1 MRSHSGCHGNLVA
14 VEMRCMLPQETFTGH
29 MKSVW
34 FKTIEL
40 LRFHSGCHGNLVTTA
55 TRYVT
60 DAYCLRKPCCE
71 IWTQYD
77 LRQRRI
83 EVSLWLPWQPSYHGI
98 QVCGWCLSS
107 QGTSMPNMSSIQLKA
122 KELLMFHSGC
132 HGNWVTIAARYVA
145 DSYCPKQPPCQI
157 WTQYNLRQ
165 VSY

>member
-1 MRSHSGCHGNLVA
+1 
-14 VEMRCMLPQETFTGH
+14 MLPQETFMGN

-34 FKTIEL
+34 LKTMEL
-40 LRFHSGCHGNLVTTA
+40 LRFHSGWHWNLVTTA

-77 LRQRRI
+77 LRQRSYYWGFTL
-83 EVSLWLPWQPSYHGI
+83 VAMATKLPWHPGMWLMPI
-98 QVCGWCLSS
+98 IPRNLL
-107 QGTSMPNMSSIQLKA
+107 PNMSSIQLKA

-145 DSYCPKQPPCQI
+145 DSYCPKQPPYQI
-157 WTQYNLRQ
+157 WTQYDLRQ
-165 VSY
+165 RVIRV